1 MEFFH
6 KKTSYPFM
14 ATRRRW
20 YMVSAIL
27 IVGSLHRAGRARVSI
42 SASTSPAAS

>member
-14 ATRRRW
+14 ATRKRW

-27 IVGSLHRAGRARVSI
+27 IVARCWRSRRAGST
-42 SASTSPAAS
+42 SASTSRAAW